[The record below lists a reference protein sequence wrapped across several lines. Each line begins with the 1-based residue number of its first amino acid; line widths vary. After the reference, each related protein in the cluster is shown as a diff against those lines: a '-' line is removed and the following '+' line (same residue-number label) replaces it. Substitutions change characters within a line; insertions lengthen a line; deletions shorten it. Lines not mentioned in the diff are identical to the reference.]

1 MNTQESGIETG
12 DPIRSDNSGLDFFF
26 LLAGVSGFIAIFFSE
41 AATGNF
47 VYLLPTLIILV
58 YALAVGATLVHCE
71 DRTLAEHHIDTIYFL
86 GFLFTLFSLVTL
98 FFRLHNGTV
107 TGAEL
112 LSRVVVY
119 VGISVSTS
127 IAGILF
133 RSIVRG
139 TYLRRH
145 PERSV
150 DTIEAFLAER
160 ETTTRALSRK
170 ESRYL
175 KALDRYVEA
184 TNAFSQGLEGSQ
196 GALVSQVES
205 IARVVETQAASLEA
219 FGSATARISET
230 VAIMER
236 RAASLPIESV
246 SRELETFHQGV
257 RELNLVLDSLI
268 TVLETKVER
277 VQ

>member
-1 MNTQESGIETG
+1 MEANDVVRSG
-12 DPIRSDNSGLDFFF
+12 NSGLDLFF
-26 LLAGVSGFIAIFFSE
+26 LLAGVSGFVSIFFSE
-41 AATGNF
+41 SAANNS
-47 VYLLPTLIILV
+47 VYFLPTGIILI
-58 YALAVGATLVHCE
+58 YALVVAGTLVHCE

-98 FFRLHNGTV
+98 FFRLHNGSL

-112 LSRVVVY
+112 LARVVVY

-133 RSIVRG
+133 RSITRG

-160 ETTTRALSRK
+160 ETTTRALGRK
-170 ESRYL
+170 ESQYL
-175 KALDRYVEA
+175 KALNRYVEA
-184 TNAFSQGLEGSQ
+184 TNTFSEGLKGSQ
-196 GALVSQVES
+196 AELAAQSEAV
-205 IARVVETQAASLEA
+205 ARVVQTQAGSLEA
-219 FGSATARISET
+219 FCTATARISET
-230 VAIMER
+230 VSAMER
-236 RAASLPIESV
+236 RTASLPLETV
-246 SRELETFHQGV
+246 SRELETFQQGV

-268 TVLETKVER
+268 TVLESKVER
-277 VQ
+277 VR

>member
-1 MNTQESGIETG
+1 MEDQHFQQQVHSRKT
-12 DPIRSDNSGLDFFF
+12 GLDTFF
-26 LLAGVSGFIAIFFSE
+26 LFAGIAGFFTIFFSE
-41 AATGNF
+41 TAAGKV
-47 VYLLPTLIILV
+47 VYVLPTAIVLV
-58 YALAVGATLVHCE
+58 YALAVGSNLTRCE

-98 FFRLHNGTV
+98 FYRVQNGGH

-119 VGISVSTS
+119 VGVSVSTS
-127 IAGILF
+127 IAGVLF

-139 TYLRRH
+139 SYLRRH

-160 ETTTRALSRK
+160 ETTTRALERK
-170 ESRYL
+170 ESQYL

-184 TNAFSQGLEGSQ
+184 TNSFSDGLSTSHSD
-196 GALVSQVES
+196 LVTRTES
-205 IARVVETQAASLEA
+205 IARVMETQAANVDSFA
-219 FGSATARISET
+219 SITARLSET
-230 VAIMER
+230 VATMER
-236 RAASLPIESV
+236 RTDSLPLEAV
-246 SRELETFHQGV
+246 TKELESFHQGV

-268 TVLETKVER
+268 TVLENKVER
-277 VQ
+277 VR